1 MREEKAAPRDDL
13 KALKSTF
20 KSNSMQE
27 EEDNDE
33 DSSNI
38 HNISSNQEPLNL
50 EMKI

>member
-27 EEDNDE
+27 EDNDE

>member
-1 MREEKAAPRDDL
+1 MNKDKTASRDDL

-20 KSNSMQE
+20 KSNSLN
-27 EEDNDE
+27 EEDNEE